1 MGEYG
6 WIANNNEHG
15 LGTCHG
21 DIESLGVG
29 QEAEPVEGKPK
40 IERGIE
46 NLGIDTLNSF
56 VSRDSAT
63 A

>member
-29 QEAEPVEGKPK
+29 QEAEPVEGKQNK
-40 IERGIE
+40 ERGIE
-46 NLGIDTLNSF
+46 ILY
-56 VSRDSAT
+56 
-63 A
+63 